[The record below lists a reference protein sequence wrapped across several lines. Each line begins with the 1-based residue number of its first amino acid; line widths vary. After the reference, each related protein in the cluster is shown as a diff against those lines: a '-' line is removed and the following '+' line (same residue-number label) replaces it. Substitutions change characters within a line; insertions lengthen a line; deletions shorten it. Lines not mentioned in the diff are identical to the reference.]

1 MILSGN
7 PSTGARIEN
16 CIPKAIKVLLV
27 AAAVI
32 AADAR
37 KWVGCG
43 KGLIKGLYAK
53 RRRMWLNHQSGGR
66 S

>member
-1 MILSGN
+1 MQKVISIDIIMILSGN

-37 KWVGCG
+37 K
-43 KGLIKGLYAK
+43 
-53 RRRMWLNHQSGGR
+53 
-66 S
+66 